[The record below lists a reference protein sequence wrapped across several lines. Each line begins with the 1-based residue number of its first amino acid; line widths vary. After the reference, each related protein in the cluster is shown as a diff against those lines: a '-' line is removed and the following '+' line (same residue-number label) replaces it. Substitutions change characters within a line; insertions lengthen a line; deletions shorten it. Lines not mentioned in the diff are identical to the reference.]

1 MELGTTECLGVKEM
15 GIDTLPNCY
24 NQALRKPRSWRSV
37 ELWGEILCKADSSTE
52 QSSRGTLGWEEG
64 PERMGERPLAEC
76 HESPVLSPK
85 VPQWAGKVSQTC
97 TLVTSG
103 HLQLPGSQM
112 SRNKHG
118 KQHKIQML
126 FCGSQNN
133 RSDLTLTSWCG
144 NIPQEQRM
152 LCLLPCLQG
161 PEYVKPAFLTNVG
174 SFSQYH
180 FLWGLFY
187 C

>member
-1 MELGTTECLGVKEM
+1 MSYEEKSSARLIPAQNRAAEAPWVE
-15 GIDTLPNCY
+15 
-24 NQALRKPRSWRSV
+24 RK
-37 ELWGEILCKADSSTE
+37 
-52 QSSRGTLGWEEG
+52 G

-76 HESPVLSPK
+76 HESLVLPK

-97 TLVTSG
+97 TPCDQWLSSASC
-103 HLQLPGSQM
+103 SQM

-133 RSDLTLTSWCG
+133 LSDLTLTSWCG

-152 LCLLPCLQG
+152 PCLLPVYRAQNMSNL
-161 PEYVKPAFLTNVG
+161 PSSPTWVL
-174 SFSQYH
+174 
-180 FLWGLFY
+180 
-187 C
+187 

>member
-1 MELGTTECLGVKEM
+1 MKLGTTERLGVKEWEL
-15 GIDTLPNCY
+15 ILFQIA
-24 NQALRKPRSWRSV
+24 NQAPMKLQLKKCGDTRRNPLQGWFQHR
-37 ELWGEILCKADSSTE
+37 TE
-52 QSSRGTLGWEEG
+52 QQRHLGLRGKG

-76 HESPVLSPK
+76 HESLVLPPKFPNGQERSPK
-85 VPQWAGKVSQTC
+85 LAHSCDQWPSSASCSQI
-97 TLVTSG
+97 
-103 HLQLPGSQM
+103 

-152 LCLLPCLQG
+152 LSLLPVYRAQNMWNL
-161 PEYVKPAFLTNVG
+161 PSSPTWVL
-174 SFSQYH
+174 
-180 FLWGLFY
+180 
-187 C
+187 